1 MKLANNL
8 PQWVEDNLSDG
19 IIDSL
24 LKIYYYNS
32 IYDWTYSLFIVLG
45 AVIIARAI
53 YWFTKKF
60 GKRFVEKTKTKLDDI
75 LVDKMEEPVVF
86 GIVIIGLWWGV
97 DRLTFPESTHGFI
110 SNTFQVLIA
119 IDITWFIARTIDAM
133 IVQYI
138 APRVKKSEGDL
149 DDQLLPILRKGLRT
163 IIWIIGIIVGLNNA
177 GYNVSALLA
186 GVGIGGLAMAMAAKD
201 FVANIFGGITVFI
214 DKPFRVGDRIQ
225 IDGYDGT
232 VKEIGIRSTKMDTLA
247 GRMVTI
253 PNHKFTDSYVEN
265 VSAEPSRKVKLVLGL
280 TYDTS
285 SEGLEEA
292 VKILNDIAIASA
304 FLEDNHVASF
314 TDFGD
319 FSLGITFIYYIKKG
333 EDVMHV
339 TSDINKQ
346 ILTRFN
352 AAKLEFAFPTQ
363 TLHTSVAKN

>member
-1 MKLANNL
+1 MKLANQL
-8 PQWVEDNLSDG
+8 PQWVEDNFSEGIVDTLS
-19 IIDSL
+19 
-24 LKIYYYNS
+24 KAYYHNTIYE
-32 IYDWTYSLFIVLG
+32 WAYSLVVVLG
-45 AVIIARAI
+45 AVLVARSI

-60 GKRFVEKTKTKLDDI
+60 GKKLVSRTKTKLDDI
-75 LVDKMEEPVVF
+75 LIDKMEEPVVF
-86 GIVIIGLWWGV
+86 GIVIIGLWRAV
-97 DRLTFPESTHGFI
+97 DLLTFPESAHGFI
-110 SNTFQVLIA
+110 GNTFQVLIA
-119 IDITWFIARTIDAM
+119 INVTWFVARTIDAL
-133 IVQYI
+133 IVQYLL
-138 APRVKKSEGDL
+138 PRVQKSEGDL

-163 IIWIIGIIVGLNNA
+163 IIWIIGLIVGLNNA

-225 IDGYDGT
+225 IDGFDG
-232 VKEIGIRSTKMDTLA
+232 VVSEIGIRSTKMDTLA

-265 VSAEPSRKVKLVLGL
+265 VSSEPSRKVKLVLGL

-285 SEGLEEA
+285 SDRLEEA
-292 VKILNDIAIASA
+292 IKILNDIAIASTL
-304 FLEDNHVASF
+304 LEDNHVASF

-339 TSDINKQ
+339 PSDINKQ

-363 TLHTSVAKN
+363 TLHATVAKN

>member
-1 MKLANNL
+1 MRITNEIPNWVQNNVSEGIL
-8 PQWVEDNLSDG
+8 DALS
-19 IIDSL
+19 
-24 LKIYYYNS
+24 KTYYHNTIYN
-32 IYDWTYSLFIVLG
+32 WTYSLLIILG
-45 AVIIARAI
+45 AVLVARAL
-53 YWFTKKF
+53 YWGAKKF
-60 GKRFVEKTKTKLDDI
+60 GKILVSRTKSKLDD
-75 LVDKMEEPVVF
+75 LLLDKMEEPAAF
-86 GIVIIGLWWGV
+86 GIVLIGLWWGV
-97 DRLTFPESTHGFI
+97 DRLDFPETAHGFI

-119 IDITWFIARTIDAM
+119 IDITWFVARTIDAL
-133 IVQYI
+133 IEQYLL
-138 APRVKKSEGDL
+138 PRVQKTEGDL

-201 FVANIFGGITVFI
+201 FVANIFGGVTVFV
-214 DKPFRVGDRIQ
+214 DKPFKVGDRIQ
-225 IDGYDGT
+225 IDGFDGT
-232 VKEIGIRSTKMDTLA
+232 VTEIGIRSTRMNTLA

-265 VSAEPSRKVKLVLGL
+265 VSVEPSRKVKLVLGL

-285 SEGLEEA
+285 SERLEEA
-292 VKILNDIAIASA
+292 IQILNEIALAST
-304 FLEDNHVASF
+304 LIEDNHVASF

-339 TSDINKQ
+339 PSDINKQ

-363 TLHTSVAKN
+363 TLHATLSKN